1 MDNREPIDRIKA
13 LIPSLPEGDAK
24 LAHKFLNSRDF
35 ESLQLLVDSSLVR
48 VKKGL
53 SKENPKE
60 EYLKADLG
68 EMRKL
73 KSEIDTYCEALELPE
88 QEDEYE
94 DRLRQS
100 PRLFGADPAA
110 VRQKDGLKDSGG
122 RLFPRLLPSDKP
134 SAFGRRGN
142 ATGRTEKPLQAPFPA
157 AQGPA
162 DLSGKPSGEETLPSF
177 LEKSPARRSCQS
189 SGERAVRRKDP
200 AGSFWV

>member
-1 MDNREPIDRIKA
+1 MDNREPIDIIKD

-53 SKENPKE
+53 SKESPKE

-88 QEDEYE
+88 QEEYE
-94 DRLRQS
+94 DFNS
-100 PRLFGADPAA
+100 
-110 VRQKDGLKDSGG
+110 
-122 RLFPRLLPSDKP
+122 
-134 SAFGRRGN
+134 
-142 ATGRTEKPLQAPFPA
+142 
-157 AQGPA
+157 
-162 DLSGKPSGEETLPSF
+162 EEYN
-177 LEKSPARRSCQS
+177 Q
-189 SGERAVRRKDP
+189 DYY
-200 AGSFWV
+200 

>member
-1 MDNREPIDRIKA
+1 MDNIGPIDRIKA

-88 QEDEYE
+88 QGGEYE
-94 DRLRQS
+94 EYNQDYY
-100 PRLFGADPAA
+100 
-110 VRQKDGLKDSGG
+110 
-122 RLFPRLLPSDKP
+122 
-134 SAFGRRGN
+134 
-142 ATGRTEKPLQAPFPA
+142 
-157 AQGPA
+157 
-162 DLSGKPSGEETLPSF
+162 
-177 LEKSPARRSCQS
+177 
-189 SGERAVRRKDP
+189 
-200 AGSFWV
+200 